1 MKNDFGQWP
10 SAVDVHA
17 PLEVV
22 DLVGAFRTSVSRVRL
37 EHGAADDDGVVV
49 VVGGGGGG
57 GVYVFS

>member
-1 MKNDFGQWP
+1 VKNDFGQWP

-22 DLVGAFRTSVSRVRL
+22 DLVGAFRTSVSRVWL

-49 VVGGGGGG
+49 VGGGGG